1 MAARISSDRSQ
12 TSADSFDSK
21 TPANNPLLA
30 ELIQRVLIVGQQAIA
45 IVTVAMIEVVHQALQ
60 ISGVVMF
67 KQRDAEGFLRAKVV
81 VEGALGHLR
90 RLQKFA
96 QAHSGKTAMHAKL
109 LAGGGYVLGYRN
121 RCVCS
126 CCTL

>member
-1 MAARISSDRSQ
+1 M
-12 TSADSFDSK
+12 
-21 TPANNPLLA
+21 
-30 ELIQRVLIVGQQAIA
+30 LIVGQQAIA
-45 IVTVAMIEVVHQALQ
+45 IVTVAMIEVVDQALQ

-109 LAGGGYVLGYRN
+109 LAGGRI
-121 RCVCS
+121 CS
-126 CCTL
+126 RVSQSLCLFMLHTVVDRLV

>member
-1 MAARISSDRSQ
+1 M
-12 TSADSFDSK
+12 
-21 TPANNPLLA
+21 
-30 ELIQRVLIVGQQAIA
+30 LIVGQQAIA
-45 IVTVAMIEVVHQALQ
+45 IVTVAMIEVVDRALQ

-67 KQRDAEGFLRAKVV
+67 KQRDAEGFLRTKVV

-109 LAGGGYVLGYRN
+109 LAGGRDMFSGIAIAVS
-121 RCVCS
+121 VHAAHCS
-126 CCTL
+126 RPIGLMQASAEKC